1 MVLLC
6 KVVKKKDFV
15 GGGAFFFLYAV
26 KEWAICYSAY
36 GNSVVCFAGSLR
48 SQCLISRGLKK
59 WPAYVNCQRLLCQVF
74 SGAVINWE
82 QLSKDWVNSETGERA
97 CFEMFRVS
105 VMMVDR
111 P

>member
-1 MVLLC
+1 MFELVLEYSNITWSKRESRILSL
-6 KVVKKKDFV
+6 V
-15 GGGAFFFLYAV
+15 G
-26 KEWAICYSAY
+26 ICIL
-36 GNSVVCFAGSLR
+36 F
-48 SQCLISRGLKK
+48 
-59 WPAYVNCQRLLCQVF
+59 QVF

-111 P
+111 A

>member
-1 MVLLC
+1 MIWLTYVFELVLEYSNITWSKRESRILRL
-6 KVVKKKDFV
+6 VQ
-15 GGGAFFFLYAV
+15 
-26 KEWAICYSAY
+26 ICIL
-36 GNSVVCFAGSLR
+36 F
-48 SQCLISRGLKK
+48 
-59 WPAYVNCQRLLCQVF
+59 QVF

>member
-1 MVLLC
+1 MFWEFGFA
-6 KVVKKKDFV
+6 DFV

-59 WPAYVNCQRLLCQVF
+59 WPAYVNCQRLLCQVKAQSVF
-74 SGAVINWE
+74 WL
-82 QLSKDWVNSETGERA
+82 QLRY
-97 CFEMFRVS
+97 
-105 VMMVDR
+105 
-111 P
+111 